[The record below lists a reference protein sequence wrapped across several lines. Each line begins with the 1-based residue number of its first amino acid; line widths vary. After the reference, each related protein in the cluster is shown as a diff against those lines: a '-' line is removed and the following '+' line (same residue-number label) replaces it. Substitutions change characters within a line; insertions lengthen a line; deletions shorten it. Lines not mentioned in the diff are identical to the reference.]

1 MRYNPRLHC
10 SAGCLRADGRAT
22 SEPYQMRVRPSRGP
36 GGRGR
41 RGRAGGH
48 GATSSRARH
57 ERIGGGGGVRGG
69 GGGPRWR
76 ALTRS
81 LIRARAAP
89 DHTAAPAPRSPGGL
103 WLTSHLS
110 PLTSWAAAAGPAREG
125 SSANSSSFSNLFCC
139 RTKRCGS
146 ERQEAVQRLST
157 LDFRGCGPQQTC
169 PAAAHKHST
178 CLRTIVTFCIV
189 SIFGQLQLK
198 QRQWRAL
205 PTVVLRAE
213 GRGSGSAGRGS
224 RARVAAEFPG

>member
-1 MRYNPRLHC
+1 MASPDKIIDPC
-10 SAGCLRADGRAT
+10 TGGAGSHG
-22 SEPYQMRVRPSRGP
+22 SSRPSVTR
-36 GGRGR
+36 
-41 RGRAGGH
+41 
-48 GATSSRARH
+48 
-57 ERIGGGGGVRGG
+57 
-69 GGGPRWR
+69 R
-76 ALTRS
+76 AL
-81 LIRARAAP
+81 A
-89 DHTAAPAPRSPGGL
+89 
-103 WLTSHLS
+103 HLS
-110 PLTSWAAAAGPAREG
+110 PLTSHLLG
-125 SSANSSSFSNLFCC
+125 SSSRPSQGRQLCKFLFFPNLFCC

-189 SIFGQLQLK
+189 SIFGQLQVK

>member
-1 MRYNPRLHC
+1 M
-10 SAGCLRADGRAT
+10 
-22 SEPYQMRVRPSRGP
+22 
-36 GGRGR
+36 
-41 RGRAGGH
+41 
-48 GATSSRARH
+48 
-57 ERIGGGGGVRGG
+57 RGG

-125 SSANSSSFSNLFCC
+125 SSANFSSSSNLFCC

-146 ERQEAVQRLST
+146 DRQEAVQRLST
-157 LDFRGCGPQQTC
+157 LDFRGCAPQQTC
-169 PAAAHKHST
+169 SAAAHKQPT
-178 CLRTIVTFCIV
+178 CLRTIATFCIV
-189 SIFGQLQLK
+189 SIFGQLVK
-198 QRQWRAL
+198 RRQWRAL

>member
-1 MRYNPRLHC
+1 MNLTRCGCAPPVARVAEGAGAGQEATGPR
-10 SAGCLRADGRAT
+10 AA
-22 SEPYQMRVRPSRGP
+22 
-36 GGRGR
+36 
-41 RGRAGGH
+41 
-48 GATSSRARH
+48 RARH
-57 ERIGGGGGVRGG
+57 ERIGGGGGARGG

-76 ALTRS
+76 GLTRS

-103 WLTSHLS
+103 WLTSHLC

-125 SSANSSSFSNLFCC
+125 SSAKSSSFSNLFCC

-146 ERQEAVQRLST
+146 DRQEAVQRLST

-169 PAAAHKHST
+169 PAAVHKQPT

-189 SIFGQLQLK
+189 SIFGQLQVK
-198 QRQWRAL
+198 RRQWRAL
-205 PTVVLRAE
+205 PTVLRAE

-224 RARVAAEFPG
+224 SPGWLQSFPGD

>member
-125 SSANSSSFSNLFCC
+125 SSANFSSFQICSVVGL
-139 RTKRCGS
+139 RGAGQTGKRRC
-146 ERQEAVQRLST
+146 
-157 LDFRGCGPQQTC
+157 RGCP
-169 PAAAHKHST
+169 HST
-178 CLRTIVTFCIV
+178 FEVAVRSKHVRLPPINAEPVFA
-189 SIFGQLQLK
+189 QL
-198 QRQWRAL
+198 
-205 PTVVLRAE
+205 
-213 GRGSGSAGRGS
+213 
-224 RARVAAEFPG
+224 

>member
-10 SAGCLRADGRAT
+10 SAGCRRADGRAT

-57 ERIGGGGGVRGG
+57 ERIGGGGGARGG

-76 ALTRS
+76 GLTRS

-103 WLTSHLS
+103 WLTSHLC

-125 SSANSSSFSNLFCC
+125 SSANSSSFPNPFR

-146 ERQEAVQRLST
+146 DRQEAVQRLST

-169 PAAAHKHST
+169 PAAVHKQPT
-178 CLRTIVTFCIV
+178 CLRTIVTICIA
-189 SIFGQLQLK
+189 SIFGQQQVK
-198 QRQWRAL
+198 RRQWRAL
-205 PTVVLRAE
+205 PTVLRAE
-213 GRGSGSAGRGS
+213 GRGVGFRGS
-224 RARVAAEFPG
+224 GVEPWVAAEFPG